1 MGQSFSTD
9 ANTASANSASSV
21 NQYLNN
27 FKTESRILSEETRAL
42 IQYFLEKGDFPKAVS
57 TVNSALQNIENA
69 PLSIAVTGESGAGKS
84 TLINA
89 LRGIGH
95 EEEDSAATGAVET
108 TMKRTQY
115 KHPKFPNVYI
125 WDLPG
130 IGTTNFP
137 PKKYLKEVKFAEYDF
152 FLIVSATR
160 FKYNDAELAKAIAKM
175 KKNFYFVRTKIDNEL
190 NSEKRTKPRT
200 FNKEQ
205 VLGKMR
211 KNCETQLQE
220 AQVTGAQVFLVSSL
234 DVSDYDFPVL
244 ETTLL
249 KDLPAHKRHIF
260 MLSLPA
266 LTEAAIDQKRDSLKQ
281 KIWLEA
287 LKAGA
292 SATIPLMALF
302 SESEIKKMEQ
312 SLALY
317 RSSFG
322 LDDESLERMA
332 EDLNVSL
339 EELKANLQS
348 PHLLLAEGDESFGE
362 KMKQIVEKVLAVTG
376 GLIATGLYFG
386 KTFYLQNYF
395 LDAVAS
401 DAKALLKKE
410 DLFRTSVGSV
420 ETDRK

>member
-1 MGQSFSTD
+1 MGQASSSS
-9 ANTASANSASSV
+9 TASNRETGELASSFDKYFKNV
-21 NQYLNN
+21 NVTSKL
-27 FKTESRILSEETRAL
+27 LSEENQDL
-42 IQYFLEKGDFPKAVS
+42 IQSYLRKGDTQKAASVI
-57 TVNSALQNIENA
+57 NAALKDIENA
-69 PLSIAVTGESGAGKS
+69 PLSIALTGDSGAGKS

-89 LRGIGH
+89 LRGMGH
-95 EEEDSAATGAVET
+95 EEKDSAATGAVET
-108 TMKRTQY
+108 TMERTEY
-115 KHPKFPNVYI
+115 KHPKFPNVSI

-137 PKKYLKEVKFAEYDF
+137 PKKYLREVKFAEYDF

-160 FKYNDAELAKAIAKM
+160 FKANDAELAKAITKM
-175 KKNFYFVRTKIDNEL
+175 NKNFYFVRTKIDNEL

-205 VLGKMR
+205 VLGKIR
-211 KNCETQLQE
+211 KECETELE
-220 AQVTGAQVFLVSSL
+220 KAKVTDAQIFLVSSL
-234 DVSDYDFPVL
+234 DVSDYDFPQM

-292 SATIPLMALF
+292 SATVPLMGLF
-302 SESEIKKMEQ
+302 SDSEIKKMEDT
-312 SLALY
+312 LTLY

-322 LDDESLERMA
+322 LDDESLEKMA
-332 EDLNVSL
+332 EDLHVPL

-348 PHLLLAEGDESFGE
+348 PRLMLAESGAPECCFLHSKEMPFQLPDAHGFSSFYV
-362 KMKQIVEKVLAVTG
+362 KRSLAVC
-376 GLIATGLYFG
+376 LHQQCAP
-386 KTFYLQNYF
+386 
-395 LDAVAS
+395 
-401 DAKALLKKE
+401 
-410 DLFRTSVGSV
+410 
-420 ETDRK
+420 